1 MRHQHEEEEITVSSD
16 PYLDNDYA
24 ERLKTVLDELREV
37 MQQRKDK
44 IEELRNQIAI
54 IENENDDLEKKINE
68 LIMDAF

>member
-1 MRHQHEEEEITVSSD
+1 MKHQLVEEEITVSSD
-16 PYLDNDYA
+16 PYLDNEYA
-24 ERLKTVLDELREV
+24 ERLKTVLDELKEV

-44 IEELRNQIAI
+44 IEDLRNQIAV